1 MINRKQDE
9 RDRKDDMQQ
18 RATGAGAGVGAGAG
32 AGVGAGAD
40 ANPGP
45 LSYLGSPAT
54 L

>member
-1 MINRKQDE
+1 MIIRKQDE
-9 RDRKDDMQQ
+9 RDRKEDMQQ
-18 RATGAGAGVGAGAG
+18 RATGAGAGA
-32 AGVGAGAD
+32 GAGAD

>member
-1 MINRKQDE
+1 MIIRKQDE
-9 RDRKDDMQQ
+9 RDRKEDMQQ
-18 RATGAGAGVGAGAG
+18 RATGAGAGVGA
-32 AGVGAGAD
+32 GAGAD

>member
-32 AGVGAGAD
+32 AGAD

>member
-1 MINRKQDE
+1 MIIRKQDE

-32 AGVGAGAD
+32 AGAD

>member
-32 AGVGAGAD
+32 AD